1 MTLRALTQAE
11 LDTVLRQIRS
21 NFLHGIPAESV
32 NIGRIYMG
40 NVGAITLAGDPAI
53 ILAIMAGFEDF
64 LNANK
69 KHERKLNEVH
79 DKVREDHDDRAN

>member
-1 MTLRALTQAE
+1 MRALTQAE

-21 NFLHGIPAESV
+21 NFLHGIPSESV

-40 NVGAITLAGDPAI
+40 DVGAITLAGDPAV
-53 ILAIMAGFEDF
+53 ILAIMSGFEDF

-69 KHERKLNEVH
+69 KGEKTLNTVQGPI
-79 DKVREDHDDRAN
+79 REDHDDRAN